1 MINLDK
7 LSEFLKK
14 SDENMITLSFS
25 EIESILESELPVEA
39 KQTAKWWWNIK
50 GSKRAKSW
58 LDYGYQTYD
67 NKNILSRGNVC
78 FIRYAKK
85 PEFQKGFRKLW
96 YFITDKDAKSH
107 QKAMAALE
115 LLVLPLVAIFT
126 LIIAGLTLYITIF
139 PVKPQS
145 QIKKECE
152 NFVLEG
158 EYAIKNKEFLEAAS
172 YFHQAF
178 LIAYDTDSETY
189 TLHREGG
196 CYMLYG
202 MEENNKYYLERALI
216 IFENIVTT
224 PKYEDT
230 KGYQEA
236 IIDLCALYGFLGYD
250 WQDEKWRSI
259 VQQLETMI
267 TFDNLEKVSDED
279 MTTLISIAKNLSLYY
294 KNVLSS
300 NSNILLLD
308 ENYQQKIIYYL
319 KAVTQLELKYNEYL
333 GVNVYDEDLLISIY
347 NMTHFMITDA
357 FFNSRDN
364 MIEIL
369 EEARDLCQNAILTI
383 DIEARN
389 MFQLDMYIKLK
400 TNIGKSYYFTSLISE
415 SPNKEDYMLKAYQ
428 ELIPLFYWSDY
439 EVSESI
445 MNASNYILF
454 TELCT
459 ENDIQLILNRLST
472 YLQIAQE
479 NNDIPAQIKMKLTG
493 LVTCSSI
500 LLHYDYETINL
511 NAQKLGKQLWT
522 DLNTVLFDFLDNN
535 QKVELEQYSDN
546 FGP

>member
-1 MINLDK
+1 
-7 LSEFLKK
+7 
-14 SDENMITLSFS
+14 MITLSFS

-126 LIIAGLTLYITIF
+126 LIITGLTLYITIF